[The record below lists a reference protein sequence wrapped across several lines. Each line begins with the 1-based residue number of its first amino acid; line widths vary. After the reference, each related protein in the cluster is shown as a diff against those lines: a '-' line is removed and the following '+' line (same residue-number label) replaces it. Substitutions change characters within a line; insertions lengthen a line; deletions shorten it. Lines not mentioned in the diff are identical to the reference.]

1 MAEIKK
7 GDSLE
12 QAISNINK
20 EIDGRRAYG
29 VRVESLPS
37 RKLPKKLHWLNGPA
51 EWWPS
56 NPDMMTKCKC
66 EAGVNISDD
75 LAIIN
80 KPWCIEREEGVDTAA
95 RFNKRAA
102 AYDNIRQAKC
112 VCTRVPHETQCLDA
126 NEILVTGLSMAV
138 LREMAPVLNQLPLY
152 SGSFEARS
160 RGEFKLSGIGIPPG
174 LKKAWIESELGG
186 IPLDIQSQ
194 IAIEGKMEE
203 N

>member
-1 MAEIKK
+1 MAIEVKK
-7 GDSLE
+7 GDTLE

-20 EIDGRRAYG
+20 EIDGRRSYG
-29 VRVESLPS
+29 VRAESLPS
-37 RKLPKKLHWLNGPA
+37 RKLPKKLCWSNGSA

-56 NPDMMTKCKC
+56 HPDIMIKCKC
-66 EAGVNISDD
+66 ETGVNISDD
-75 LAIIN
+75 LAVVN
-80 KPWCIEREEGVDTAA
+80 KPWCIEREDTATG
-95 RFNKRAA
+95 FNKRAA

-112 VCTRVPHETQCLDA
+112 VCTKVPHETQCLDA
-126 NEILVTGLSMAV
+126 NEILVTGLSIVV
-138 LREMAPVLNQLPLY
+138 LKEMAPILNQLPLY

-160 RGEFKLSGIGIPPG
+160 RGEFKLSGIEIPPG

-194 IAIEGKMEE
+194 IAIEEKMEE